1 MTIKLNGIFKLAL
14 FIGAAGLFAGCTH
27 YGDSTD
33 DTDYA
38 DKGSYGEE
46 VCTKDAPTPVKFA
59 TRTATPAERSACE
72 AAGGEVIPSG
82 LAGFDMCVLPY
93 CDGGDVCTDSSDCI
107 GKCYLAA
114 SADASGGFGSPA
126 SGQCQINS
134 SPFGCR
140 TEISGGT
147 LGATLCID

>member
-1 MTIKLNGIFKLAL
+1 MAIKLNGIFKAAL
-14 FIGAAGLFAGCTH
+14 LIGAAGLFAGCTH
-27 YGDSTD
+27 YGDDAD

-46 VCTKDAPTPVKFA
+46 VCTKDEPTPVEFA
-59 TRTATPAERSACE
+59 TQTATPAERSACE

-93 CDGGDVCTDSSDCI
+93 CDGGDVCTDSSDCV
-107 GKCYLAA
+107 GKCYADGDFGGTG
-114 SADASGGFGSPA
+114 SAVSGV
-126 SGQCQINS
+126 CQMNS

-140 TEISGGT
+140 TEVVAGQAGPAI
-147 LGATLCID
+147 CVD